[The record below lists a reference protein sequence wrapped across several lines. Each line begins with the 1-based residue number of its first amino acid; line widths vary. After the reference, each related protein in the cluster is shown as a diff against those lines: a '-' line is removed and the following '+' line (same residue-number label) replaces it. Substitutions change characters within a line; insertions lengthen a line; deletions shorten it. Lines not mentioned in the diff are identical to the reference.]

1 MIKGGISEPYVP
13 FDRKGSVDYSTLKGA
28 ISWLQDRGVNG
39 FMVNGIGAEALVLSV
54 QERKR
59 VLESVLEVAKSKD
72 EISVL
77 ITSYHPDSIIE
88 LAKHAKD
95 SGASYAVITQHP
107 IYPVK
112 KPVDYL
118 KEIASRSPLPL
129 ILYNEK
135 QLGNLLT
142 PAQVISLLKL
152 DEFVGYKDSTKD
164 IGHLQE
170 VVDEFPEKST
180 LLAGSDSLIYTT
192 YTLGG
197 KGIVSLIINAF
208 PKLVLDL
215 VKSMEENDTKKGL
228 ELQAKVNR
236 VRGILKSYGFS
247 AGYRVAARLAGN
259 DFGYTFNRSEDLSEQ
274 EIKDLEQKLKSEKL
288 I

>member
-1 MIKGGISEPYVP
+1 MIEGGVSEPYVP
-13 FDRKGSVDYSTLKGA
+13 FDKNGAVDYKRLRYA
-28 ISWLQDRGVNG
+28 INWLQENGVRG
-39 FMVNGIGAEALVLSV
+39 FMVNGIGGEALVLGLP
-54 QERKR
+54 ERKK
-59 VLESVLEVAKSKD
+59 VLETVLDAAKSKS
-72 EISVL
+72 EVSVL
-77 ITSYHPDSIIE
+77 ITSYSPDATSE

-95 SGASYAVITQHP
+95 AGASSAVITQHP
-107 IYPVK
+107 VYPIK
-112 KPVDYL
+112 KPVDYF
-118 KEIASRSPLPL
+118 KDIASKSPLPL

-135 QLGNLLT
+135 QLGNILN
-142 PAQVISLLKL
+142 PAQVVSILKI
-152 DEFVGYKDSTKD
+152 DGFIGYKDSTKD

-170 VVDEFPEKST
+170 VVDEFPKKSV

-215 VKSMEENDTKKGL
+215 VKSMESGDLKKGL
-228 ELQAKVNR
+228 ELQARVNR

-259 DFGYTFNRSEDLSEQ
+259 DFGHPFNRHEELSEQ
-274 EIKDLEQKLKSEKL
+274 ELKDLEQKLKNEKL